1 MLFGLGC
8 AAAFVG
14 LLATV
19 LPLIDND
26 QLRLVLSSFAMPSEN
41 GIVNAINAV
50 MTYALHNCYAV
61 LLAGLGA
68 MAGGAALLLWKEDA
82 PERKPPQREWEAP
95 VNEGAKRPEVHA
107 QPPMEPESNPF
118 ADFSMQELLTPRT
131 QPVPVEEKPS
141 YPPPILPNSQENVAT
156 SPYARPAEELA
167 EETAVPER
175 ARPARESE
183 AASPAETFAPV
194 TVPPTEKSAGQEN
207 EIEKR
212 PAPDARLDACPRPVT
227 DVRVPAV
234 EAGAVSQSGSK
245 AMIRSTIQ
253 ASAGRKKEEASV
265 QQRPPAPV
273 EGGGK
278 YTPNEESPVQPRSP
292 RIKSTMGK
300 HTV

>member
-1 MLFGLGC
+1 MKARKAAGGLLFGLGC

-118 ADFSMQELLTPRT
+118 ADFSMQELLIWKFYYENGFSCAEIGEKIGISESNTKVKLFRMR
-131 QPVPVEEKPS
+131 QKLKSCMEE
-141 YPPPILPNSQENVAT
+141 
-156 SPYARPAEELA
+156 
-167 EETAVPER
+167 
-175 ARPARESE
+175 
-183 AASPAETFAPV
+183 
-194 TVPPTEKSAGQEN
+194 
-207 EIEKR
+207 
-212 PAPDARLDACPRPVT
+212 
-227 DVRVPAV
+227 
-234 EAGAVSQSGSK
+234 
-245 AMIRSTIQ
+245 
-253 ASAGRKKEEASV
+253 
-265 QQRPPAPV
+265 
-273 EGGGK
+273 
-278 YTPNEESPVQPRSP
+278 
-292 RIKSTMGK
+292 
-300 HTV
+300 

>member
-82 PERKPPQREWEAP
+82 PEHKQPQREWEAP

-131 QPVPVEEKPS
+131 QPCRLRKSLPIRLLFCPIRRRMLPYLPMRVPLRSRRKKRLRPS
-141 YPPPILPNSQENVAT
+141 ARVPPAKVR
-156 SPYARPAEELA
+156 RPAL
-167 EETAVPER
+167 R
-175 ARPARESE
+175 
-183 AASPAETFAPV
+183 
-194 TVPPTEKSAGQEN
+194 
-207 EIEKR
+207 KR
-212 PAPDARLDACPRPVT
+212 SLR
-227 DVRVPAV
+227 
-234 EAGAVSQSGSK
+234 
-245 AMIRSTIQ
+245 
-253 ASAGRKKEEASV
+253 
-265 QQRPPAPV
+265 
-273 EGGGK
+273 
-278 YTPNEESPVQPRSP
+278 
-292 RIKSTMGK
+292 
-300 HTV
+300 